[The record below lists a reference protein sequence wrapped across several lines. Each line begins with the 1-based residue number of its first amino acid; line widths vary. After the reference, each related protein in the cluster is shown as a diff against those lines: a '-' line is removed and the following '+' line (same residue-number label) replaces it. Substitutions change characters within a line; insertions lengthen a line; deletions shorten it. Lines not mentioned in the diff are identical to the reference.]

1 MPPPFIMLELKRTIN
16 FRLMQIK
23 SMSNAEHSIL
33 RTIVYYDCLNFPLT
47 SFEVYEYLTKNPEEK
62 GPKKIDYGQVCSA
75 LFLNSALKNF
85 IEEKN
90 GFYFLNGRSY
100 LVEQRIEREKISS
113 KKWKKLRHAAVLL
126 QAVPFLRLIFVSGSL
141 AQNSCHSESDLDLLI
156 VAKSGRI
163 WTARFFATI
172 LTHVLGLRRHGEKIK
187 DRVCLNHY
195 ITDKSLQIP
204 QAGRSL
210 YTAQIYNQ
218 LVLLFEKEPNLFS
231 RFREENGWIKN
242 YFQAVSSAKRNGD
255 DLAEM
260 NLKRI
265 KEIRVLL
272 FLARAAEF
280 ILKGYLGG
288 RLEMFLRRV
297 QGSKIRKNPMTHQS
311 SAGIF
316 VSDDRLRFHPE
327 SPESAVLDKYKET
340 MIKFGL
346 SELGRV

>member
-1 MPPPFIMLELKRTIN
+1 
-16 FRLMQIK
+16 MQIK
-23 SMSNAEHSIL
+23 SMSNTEHSIL
-33 RTIVYYDCLNFPLT
+33 RTIVYYDCLNLPLT
-47 SFEVYEYLTKNPEEK
+47 SFEVYKYLAQDPEEK
-62 GPKKIDYGQVCSA
+62 EPEKINYGEVCSA
-75 LFLNSALKNF
+75 LFSNNALKKF
-85 IEEKN
+85 IEQKN
-90 GFYFLNGRSY
+90 GFYFLNGRSD
-100 LVEQRIEREKISS
+100 LAEQRIEREKISS
-113 KKWKKLRHAAVLL
+113 PKWKKIRRAAGIL
-126 QAVPFLRLIFVSGSL
+126 QIVPFMRLIFVSGSL

-156 VAKSGRI
+156 VARAGRI

-231 RFREENGWIKN
+231 RFRQENGWIKD
-242 YFQAVSSAKRNGD
+242 YFQAVLSAKPDASG
-255 DLAEM
+255 LAGM
-260 NLKRI
+260 NLRRI

-272 FLARAAEF
+272 FLTRAAEF
-280 ILKGYLGG
+280 VLNGYLGN
-288 RLEMFLRRV
+288 RLEVFLGRV
-297 QGSKIRKNPMTHQS
+297 QGSKIQKNPMTHQS

-346 SELGRV
+346 SESGRV